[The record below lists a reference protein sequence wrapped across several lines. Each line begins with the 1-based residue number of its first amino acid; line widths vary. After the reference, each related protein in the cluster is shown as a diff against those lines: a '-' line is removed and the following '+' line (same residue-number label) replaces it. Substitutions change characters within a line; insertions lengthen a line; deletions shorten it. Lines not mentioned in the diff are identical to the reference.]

1 MYVLAS
7 NAVIVFP
14 SLFAGSNKF
23 RISWEHL
30 TVCHAAIIIGKLSYE
45 PTYIFLNP
53 NLEISVN
60 IGFQTEILIT
70 RCNLQEIMTDT
81 LFIRYCMQKVLRG
94 NSITFKEAEDL
105 LGTDDIMMLADS
117 ANTITRTFNGDRVD
131 VEALVNAKSGRCPE
145 DCSFCAQSSFYNTGI
160 NKYPLLSKKELVEKA
175 AKAKQGGAT
184 SFCLVCAYRGPPEK
198 DFEQI
203 CEAIKEISSKVDIE
217 VNVSLGFVTL
227 SMARR
232 LKKLGVKRY
241 NHNLEAA
248 ESYFSKICNTH
259 HFSDR
264 VNTAKIVKK
273 AGLELCSGGIIGM
286 GENPKQRLELAFS
299 LASLNPEEVPVN
311 ILIGREGTPLEGLEP
326 MDPLEIIKTIS
337 VWRFIMP
344 KTILK
349 IAGGREVHLKNKD
362 RLALQAGANG
372 IITGGY
378 LTTGGNTVNKD
389 IAMIKEIGLKP

>member
-1 MYVLAS
+1 
-7 NAVIVFP
+7 
-14 SLFAGSNKF
+14 
-23 RISWEHL
+23 
-30 TVCHAAIIIGKLSYE
+30 
-45 PTYIFLNP
+45 
-53 NLEISVN
+53 
-60 IGFQTEILIT
+60 
-70 RCNLQEIMTDT
+70 MTDT
-81 LFIRYCMQKVLRG
+81 LFIRHCMEKVLRG
-94 NSITFKEAEDL
+94 DSITFKEAEGL

-145 DCSFCAQSSFYNTGI
+145 DCSFCAQSSFYSTGI
-160 NKYPLLSKKELVEKA
+160 KKYPLLSKEELVEKA

-198 DFEQI
+198 DFQQI
-203 CEAIKEISSKVDIE
+203 CEAIKEIRSKVEIE

-227 SMARR
+227 AMARR

-259 HFSDR
+259 HFTDR
-264 VNTAKIVKK
+264 LNTAKIVKK

-286 GENPKQRLELAFS
+286 GENSRQRLELAFS

-311 ILIGREGTPLEGLEP
+311 ILMSREGTPLGSLEP
-326 MDPLEIIKTIS
+326 MDPLEVIKTIA

-362 RLALQAGANG
+362 KLALKAGANG